1 MLIWLAKRLIFS
13 PHTNHATKTMLI
25 ISMVSIALACGALA
39 LTWSIMRG
47 FEEVTLRNLQTIHP
61 QLIMESKTGAAL
73 NFPAIQKVLK
83 KEFPEISACAPKI
96 TRQVMIATQ
105 EQQLSPAITI
115 MGIDPELEYLVT
127 NLNSQILT
135 QNLNIQPASN
145 CTDSLDNKVSQKL
158 QASSKPANNNNNNNN
173 LKILA
178 LITNHIPD
186 QILIG
191 AELAKNYNLNL
202 GDQVELLVPS
212 QTNNLTRSIQF
223 ASHTATVGPIFKTG
237 ISDFDQNLV
246 ICNLDFLKILFPD
259 SQITQVGLKSNSQNL
274 PAQHHFAQTLNYLKI
289 IKNILPDNSPASQ
302 NLNLL
307 KKLKSRFK
315 LEIYPWQELYA
326 PIMAALRLEKYMM
339 GLILLLITI
348 ITSFTVIALIFMLV
362 TQRTHEIALLQTLG
376 LAPRKIKQ
384 LFSLIG
390 LTVVTIAT
398 TTGLALAYLLGY
410 LLNQYPIITL
420 PEVYL
425 INTLPIKLEFTVFL
439 TIFGLSLILGLIATW
454 LPIKQVKYLQIA
466 AILKQ
471 RL

>member
-1 MLIWLAKRLIFS
+1 MV
-13 PHTNHATKTMLI
+13 I
-25 ISMVSIALACGALA
+25 ISMTSIALACGALA

-47 FEEVTLRNLQTIHP
+47 FEEVTLKNLQTIHP
-61 QLIMESKTGAAL
+61 QLIMESRTGASL
-73 NFPAIQKVLK
+73 NFPAIQQVLK
-83 KEFPEISACAPKI
+83 QEFPEISASAPKI
-96 TRQVMIATQ
+96 TRQVIIATQ

-127 NLNSQILT
+127 NLNSQIIKPDST
-135 QNLNIQPASN
+135 NH
-145 CTDSLDNKVSQKL
+145 TDIL
-158 QASSKPANNNNNNNN
+158 NNN
-173 LKILA
+173 LKILD
-178 LITNHIPD
+178 LITNNIPD

-191 AELAKNYNLNL
+191 AELAKNYNLNI
-202 GDQVELLVPS
+202 GDQIELLIPN

-223 ASHTATVGPIFKTG
+223 ASHDATVGAIFKTG
-237 ISDFDQNLV
+237 VSDFDQNLI
-246 ICNLDFLKILFPD
+246 ICNLDFLKIIFPYSQVTQVSLKLD
-259 SQITQVGLKSNSQNL
+259 SQKL
-274 PAQHHFAQTLNYLKI
+274 PVQYHLAQTINFFKKI
-289 IKNILPDNSPASQ
+289 IKNTPESTLDPQ
-302 NLNLL
+302 NLTLF

-315 LEIYPWQELYA
+315 LDIYPWQELYT
-326 PIMAALRLEKYMM
+326 PIIAALRLEKYVM

-348 ITSFTVIALIFMLV
+348 ITSFTIIALMFMLV

-376 LAPRKIKQ
+376 LNQTKIRQ
-384 LFSLIG
+384 LFSLIS
-390 LTVVTIAT
+390 LTIVTIAT
-398 TTGLALAYLLGY
+398 TIGLAVAYLLGY
-410 LLNQYPIITL
+410 LLNKYPIITL